1 MTPQTFQKFL
11 QKHKLCA
18 KTHHLVFQDEI
29 IYCNACNLRI
39 SSSNCKR
46 HCKGAKHKQKCVQR
60 NKLVTRSRQTL
71 MTLKTFEE
79 QNPDAQGQSLDDET
93 KMLRLEFVKLLADC
107 NISAEKGEFIKEFF
121 HNHSKS
127 NCNLGPQRTTS
138 DYFHHVEEGF
148 AAAAIIWPL

>member
-1 MTPQTFQKFL
+1 MTPQTFHKFL

-39 SSSNCKR
+39 SSSNCNR

-60 NKLVTRSRQTL
+60 NELVTQSRQTL

-93 KMLRLEFVKLLADC
+93 KMLRLDFVKLLADC
-107 NISAEKGEFIKEFF
+107 NISAEKGELIKEFF
-121 HNHSKS
+121 YRFSI
-127 NCNLGPQRTTS
+127 L
-138 DYFHHVEEGF
+138 
-148 AAAAIIWPL
+148 